1 MGFMS
6 LRKTQVQRETI
17 PMVTTNKQTA
27 ILLAKKELTQAH
39 LIHRS
44 QRGATKGLRNH
55 GMKVILQRMTRTAL
69 VAVSLTISV
78 RTFTGHL
85 QDIYRTFTGHLQDI
99 YRTFTGHLQDVYR
112 TFTGHLQDIC
122 RTFAGHLQ
130 DICRTFAGQCHQY
143 TCNTSFSLSSLCLF
157 FFLFA

>member
-1 MGFMS
+1 MS

-17 PMVTTNKQTA
+17 PMVTTNKQTNEQTVAAVA
-27 ILLAKKELTQAH
+27 ILLAKEELTQAH

-44 QRGATKGLRNH
+44 QRGATKGLRSH

-78 RTFTGHL
+78 RTFAGHLQDICRTFAGHL

-99 YRTFTGHLQDVYR
+99 YRTFTGHLQDIYR
-112 TFTGHLQDIC
+112 TFTG
-122 RTFAGHLQ
+122 
-130 DICRTFAGQCHQY
+130 QCH
-143 TCNTSFSLSSLCLF
+143 
-157 FFLFA
+157 

>member
-44 QRGATKGLRNH
+44 QRGATKGLSFESWDEGDSSEDDEDGGLKDGVSKGVSH
-55 GMKVILQRMTRTAL
+55 AGVSSEPIIITSSSSQL
-69 VAVSLTISV
+69 V
-78 RTFTGHL
+78 
-85 QDIYRTFTGHLQDI
+85 
-99 YRTFTGHLQDVYR
+99 
-112 TFTGHLQDIC
+112 
-122 RTFAGHLQ
+122 
-130 DICRTFAGQCHQY
+130 
-143 TCNTSFSLSSLCLF
+143 SSKYEYY
-157 FFLFA
+157 